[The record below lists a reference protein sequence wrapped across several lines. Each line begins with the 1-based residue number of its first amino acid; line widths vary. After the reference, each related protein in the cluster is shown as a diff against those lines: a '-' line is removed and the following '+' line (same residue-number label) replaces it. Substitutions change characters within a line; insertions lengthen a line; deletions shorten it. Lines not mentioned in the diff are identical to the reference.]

1 MKRITK
7 INARTA
13 GLGCFLLLAASCI
26 SEKDIRLDP
35 VLPRPVLNALLRPD
49 APVTVNVSVSSR
61 GAAYAKGGGK
71 DEAGSRMK
79 TGGKAPAGGR
89 GESDLSDDPSDV
101 TNTADLFI
109 DDAAVDLRVN
119 GTSRGRFEKLR
130 FPDDYSFP
138 GYRPTAGDR
147 VEITVC
153 APGFDPLT
161 ASTVIPR
168 PATIAGVDT
177 AAYLWRDDWGQ
188 AWEYL
193 DANLLV
199 CDLPGERTYYLL
211 SFTPHQIW
219 RKGTEAI
226 DSDTLDR
233 APFLWSDIYS
243 KEDFFLQNADLTDS
257 FDGLHAAGAS
267 FLFTDEFTT
276 GKPFRL
282 HFTFSNLQ
290 YSYRDDTLSCINAC
304 RITLRSVSESYY
316 LYRRSKILQK
326 EQDDILGDT
335 GLREPLPTYTNV
347 KNGYGLL
354 GAWQESTYE
363 LIFPFRAD
371 KIPYNNP
378 FKEEEEKKEE
388 KKEGESE

>member
-61 GAAYAKGGGK
+61 GAAYAKFT
-71 DEAGSRMK
+71 D
-79 TGGKAPAGGR
+79 TP
-89 GESDLSDDPSDV
+89 
-101 TNTADLFI
+101 DLFI

-130 FPDDYSFP
+130 FPGDYSYP
-138 GYRPTAGDR
+138 GYRPAAGDR

-153 APGFDPLT
+153 APGFAPLT

-168 PATIAGVDT
+168 SAAIAGVDT

-193 DANLLV
+193 DANLLL
-199 CDLPGERTYYLL
+199 CDLPGERAYYLL
-211 SFTPHQIW
+211 SFTPRQIW

-226 DSDTLDR
+226 DGDTLDR

-243 KEDFFLQNADLTDS
+243 KEDFFLQNADLADS

-326 EQDDILGDT
+326 EQDDILGET

-354 GAWQESTYE
+354 GAWQESTYD

-378 FKEEEEKKEE
+378 FKEEEEKKE
-388 KKEGESE
+388 GESKEEENKDGFAAGS